1 MSKVA
6 YKQFVVSSRIK
17 EVPCGDRICR
27 YGVGEILRTP
37 FPLTPPQPLE
47 HDFRTC
53 PVCQQNRIRLIESLR
68 DRYNRF
74 PDCCEFHKNLRSL
87 KVFNKGDYHNA
98 HVQCADSIIFCYD
111 FILNHRNTNNWQEDI
126 KKYLFRAVYRF
137 GCMPKGYGSALFLD
151 TFDIELRSYVAMNSD
166 IRSEVKCYVNKI
178 LDEYI
183 TNSSRTEKD
192 PIEQLL
198 RIYDNWLNAF
208 PFEIPEFSSEKE
220 KFALHSPLSPVP
232 VRVDFSVQIY
242 RLPTNKELV
251 KWLNKQSKKL
261 FSLFEQMRNSSAIT
275 QAMYLEYERSM
286 KTKQLD
292 IKEAR
297 LLDNY
302 LDEEEE
308 YLKTLTEWLDLQIE
322 RIELLC
328 SPLPKQNGFEED
340 NSYKE
345 AHRRIGNLK
354 TWIEEQNGY
363 IILPSDKITHEDYLQ
378 ILFKGVNTIVGSSYR
393 FDREV
398 GNGRGYVDFIISKGS
413 ADGTLVEFKM
423 ASNSDLNSNLK
434 HQVPV
439 YKNSN
444 QIDNAITVIFYFS
457 KDEQERVIS
466 ILEKQNRID
475 DKDIIMIDC
484 SGNKPSA
491 SKVRKDE
498 NV

>member
-1 MSKVA
+1 M
-6 YKQFVVSSRIK
+6 
-17 EVPCGDRICR
+17 
-27 YGVGEILRTP
+27 
-37 FPLTPPQPLE
+37 
-47 HDFRTC
+47 
-53 PVCQQNRIRLIESLR
+53 
-68 DRYNRF
+68 
-74 PDCCEFHKNLRSL
+74 
-87 KVFNKGDYHNA
+87 
-98 HVQCADSIIFCYD
+98 
-111 FILNHRNTNNWQEDI
+111 
-126 KKYLFRAVYRF
+126 
-137 GCMPKGYGSALFLD
+137 FLD

-166 IRSEVKCYVNKI
+166 IRPEVKWYVNKI

-183 TNSSRTEKD
+183 THSSCTEKD

-198 RIYDNWLNAF
+198 HIYNNWLNAF
-208 PFEIPEFSSEKE
+208 PFNLPEFCTWKE
-220 KFALHSPLSPVP
+220 KFAMHSPIRLIP
-232 VRVDFSVQIY
+232 VRGDFSVQTY
-242 RLPTNKELV
+242 RLPTNEELV
-251 KWLNKQSKKL
+251 KWLNKQCKDL
-261 FSLFEQMRNSSAIT
+261 FGAFKQMRNSSTIT
-275 QAMYLEYERSM
+275 QTMYHDYEKSI
-286 KTKQLD
+286 KAKQLD

-308 YLKTLTEWLDLQIE
+308 YLKTLTEWLEIQIE

-354 TWIEEQNGY
+354 IWIEDQNGHQ
-363 IILPSDKITHEDYLQ
+363 ILPSDKEIHEDYLQ
-378 ILFKGVNTIVGSSYR
+378 ILFKGVNTIAGSSYR

-398 GNGRGYVDFIISKGS
+398 GKERGYVDFIVSKGA
-413 ADGTLVEFKM
+413 ADATIVEFKM

-439 YKNSN
+439 YKKSN

-457 KDEQERVIS
+457 KDERERVIS

-475 DKDIIMIDC
+475 DKDIVMIDC

-498 NV
+498 DV

>member
-6 YKQFVVSSRIK
+6 YKQFVVSCRIK

-37 FPLTPPQPLE
+37 FPLNPPQPLE
-47 HDFRTC
+47 HDFRVC

-68 DRYNRF
+68 GRYNRF

-111 FILNHRNTNNWQEDI
+111 FILNHQNKNNWQEDI

-166 IRSEVKCYVNKI
+166 IRPEVKWYVNKI

-183 TNSSRTEKD
+183 THSSCTEKD

-198 RIYDNWLNAF
+198 HIYNNWLNAF
-208 PFEIPEFSSEKE
+208 PFNLPEFCTWKE
-220 KFALHSPLSPVP
+220 KFAMHSPIRLIP
-232 VRVDFSVQIY
+232 VRGDFSVQTY
-242 RLPTNKELV
+242 RLPTNEELV
-251 KWLNKQSKKL
+251 KWLNKQCKDL
-261 FSLFEQMRNSSAIT
+261 FGAFKQMRNSSTIT
-275 QAMYLEYERSM
+275 QTMYHDYEKSI
-286 KTKQLD
+286 KAKQLD

-308 YLKTLTEWLDLQIE
+308 YLKTLTEWLEIQIE

-354 TWIEEQNGY
+354 IWIEDQNGHQ
-363 IILPSDKITHEDYLQ
+363 ILPSDKEIHEDYLQ
-378 ILFKGVNTIVGSSYR
+378 ILFKGVNTIAGSSYR

-398 GNGRGYVDFIISKGS
+398 GKERGYVDFIVSKGA
-413 ADGTLVEFKM
+413 ADATIVEFKM

-439 YKNSN
+439 YKKSN

-457 KDEQERVIS
+457 KDERERVIS

-475 DKDIIMIDC
+475 DKDIVMIDC

-498 NV
+498 DV